1 MLFDADGHYSPKFA
15 YDQMTGEYAHLRPRM
30 VTDACGTT
38 MLFGGTNHPKVAHSF
53 NEVQTCDIDRRLEDL
68 DRLGIDMQVLFP
80 NHSGLYYGLK
90 DVKAAAALCRNHND
104 GVAEQEKLGRFI
116 APAMVPFQDCDES
129 IAELH
134 RVVKEHGLR
143 SLVISPNIDGQN
155 IDRLDMWDFYAEV
168 ERLGV
173 SILFHGDADS
183 RLLGYERMDKY
194 RLLTCLGFPFDYMV
208 AIACLIYSGILDRFP
223 NLKILFA
230 EGGVSFLPFLEDR
243 LEDTMETFNAPW
255 ARDNFAIRD
264 RPNNKRPP
272 KEYFDRFHHVI
283 GLDESLLELVLER
296 YGIDKFMVGTDY
308 PHPDAHMNAAKA
320 VDELSSIS
328 REAHEA
334 ITWGNAQQFF
344 GLPDSVETGKPLEP
358 LAAVG
363 E

>member
-15 YDQMTGEYAHLRPRM
+15 YDRMMGEYAHLRPRI

-38 MLFGGTNHPKVAHSF
+38 LLFGSTNHPKVAHSF
-53 NEVQTCDIDRRLEDL
+53 NEAQTCDIDRRLEDL

-80 NHSGLYYGLK
+80 NHSGLYYGLE

-104 GVAEQEKLGRFI
+104 GIAEQEKLGRFI

-134 RVVKEHGLR
+134 RVVKQHGLR

-223 NLKILFA
+223 NLKMLFA

-255 ARDNFAIRD
+255 ARDNFAIRS
-264 RPNNKRPP
+264 RPNNTRPP
-272 KEYFDRFHHVI
+272 KEYFERFHHVI

-308 PHPDAHMNAAKA
+308 PHPDAHINAAKA
-320 VDELSSIS
+320 VEELSSIS

-334 ITWGNAQQFF
+334 ITWGNAQRFF
-344 GLPDSVETGKPLEP
+344 DLPDSIETGKPLEP
-358 LAAVG
+358 VAAVG